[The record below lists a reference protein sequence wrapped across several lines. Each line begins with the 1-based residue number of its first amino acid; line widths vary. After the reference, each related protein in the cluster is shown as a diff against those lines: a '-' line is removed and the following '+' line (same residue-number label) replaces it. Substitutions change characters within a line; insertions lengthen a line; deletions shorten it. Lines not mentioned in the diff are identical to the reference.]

1 MAYLSSPSLPLSRK
15 QYTRAQKADI
25 VEQSMA
31 PSVSIASVAMAHGI
45 NANQLHK
52 WRYLYKKGE
61 FGPMSRQPNGDALEL
76 LPVRVA
82 MDLPLHKKIRPMPLS
97 VPVMASQS
105 SDQCGHVELELG
117 EHRLRI
123 HGHVGTAALRS
134 ILQALR

>member
-1 MAYLSSPSLPLSRK
+1 MADLSSPSLPLSRK

-31 PSVSIASVAMAHGI
+31 PGVSIASVAMAHGI

-52 WRYLYKKGE
+52 WRYSYKKGE
-61 FGPMSRQPNGDALEL
+61 FGPMIRQPNGDALEL

-82 MDLPLHKKIRPMPLS
+82 MDLPLHKKTRPMPLS
-97 VPVMASQS
+97 VPATQTSA
-105 SDQCGHVELELG
+105 QCGHVELELG

>member
-1 MAYLSSPSLPLSRK
+1 MADLSSPSLPLSRQ

-61 FGPMSRQPNGDALEL
+61 FGPMHRQSNGDALEL
-76 LPVRVA
+76 LPVRVGL
-82 MDLPLHKKIRPMPLS
+82 DVPLHKKIRPTTLS
-97 VPVMASQS
+97 VPAMATQTNA
-105 SDQCGHVELELG
+105 QCGHVELEVG